1 MLISDKAM
9 HVSST
14 TGQSAWFEAGVAQEV
29 PPPLVDECIAAGAY
43 LVGEQPQIKQAVATP
58 ASENSVDGVSEEDS
72 AMEILAAIEQ
82 LMEKG
87 DNKAFSKN
95 GDPRVQSIEKILGY
109 DITSKQRDTAWAV
122 ISEA

>member
-43 LVGEQPQIKQAVATP
+43 PVGSKKTATTAAVK
-58 ASENSVDGVSEEDS
+58 EVLIDEVSDEDRT
-72 AMEILAAIEQ
+72 MEIVSAIEQ
-82 LMEKG
+82 LVEEG
-87 DNKAFSKN
+87 DTKSFSKN
-95 GDPRVQSIEKILGY
+95 TGEPKVRSLEKVLGY
-109 DITSKQRDTAWAV
+109 DITPEQRDAAW
-122 ISEA
+122 SEIRGIE

>member
-43 LVGEQPQIKQAVATP
+43 PVGEKKP
-58 ASENSVDGVSEEDS
+58 AQKPAAEKVEVNTVSDEDRI
-72 AMEILAAIEQ
+72 MEIVTAIEQ
-82 LMEKG
+82 LIETG
-87 DNKAFSKN
+87 DTKAFSKN
-95 GDPRVQSIEKILGY
+95 TGEPKVRSLEKVLGY
-109 DITSKQRDTAWAV
+109 DITPEQRDVAWAE

>member
-43 LVGEQPQIKQAVATP
+43 PVGSKKTAKTAAVK
-58 ASENSVDGVSEEDS
+58 EVVIDEVSDEDRT
-72 AMEILAAIEQ
+72 MEIVSAIEQ
-82 LMEKG
+82 LVEEG
-87 DNKAFSKN
+87 DTKSFSKN
-95 GDPRVQSIEKILGY
+95 GEPKVRSLEKILGY
-109 DITSKQRDTAWAV
+109 DITQLQRDIAWAE